1 MSGYDRLCKYQLK
14 EGELEEALKICLS
27 GPLTERDLAFMKMR
41 EAMVTAELHDIIQ
54 AQKAE
59 TELLR
64 KELAKNKALF
74 ETLERNIMDM
84 DE

>member
-1 MSGYDRLCKYQLK
+1 MSAYDRLCKHQLK

-27 GPLTERDLAFMKMR
+27 GPLTERDLAFMKMGD
-41 EAMVTAELHDIIQ
+41 AMATADLHDILQ
-54 AQKAE
+54 ELNAE